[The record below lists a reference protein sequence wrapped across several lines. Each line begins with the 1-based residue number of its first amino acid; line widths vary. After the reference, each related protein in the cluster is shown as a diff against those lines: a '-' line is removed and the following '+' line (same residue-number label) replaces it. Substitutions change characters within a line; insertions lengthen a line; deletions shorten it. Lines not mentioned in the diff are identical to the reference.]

1 MMSSTVPHPRYRPLG
16 PPQVLIPIAVV
27 VWLVA
32 AVGNGC
38 IVGFVLFAF
47 GFGGRWERIEQVGL
61 GEAVLCCSLA
71 QLSVSFGV
79 AGGLVNSIW
88 RRHLW
93 ILALATVG
101 LALFVL
107 VLGFLWWSRQH

>member
-1 MMSSTVPHPRYRPLG
+1 MNSALPQTGYRPLG
-16 PPQVLIPIAVV
+16 PPQVVIPIAVV
-27 VWLVA
+27 VWLIA

-38 IVGFVLFAF
+38 IVGLVLFAF

-61 GEAVLCCSLA
+61 AEAVLCCSLA

-79 AGGLVNSIW
+79 AGGLINSIW

-93 ILALATVG
+93 LLAVATFG
-101 LALFVL
+101 LALV
-107 VLGFLWWSRQH
+107 VVVVGFLWWSRQH